1 MSKNNI
7 VILLAVISLLLL
19 GNSVHSQGVIKG
31 VVSDDATGETLIGA
45 AVVLKGTSI
54 GATTDIDGKF
64 EIQIEQNPP
73 FILTISFMGYDAQEF
88 EVTDFNQK
96 IKISL
101 GANKVLMKEVE
112 IVGSRISEKTKQA
125 PLTVES
131 MDVIAIKQ
139 APSGSFYESLG
150 NLKGVDV
157 TSASLGFKIINTR
170 GFNSTSPV
178 RSLQLI
184 DGVDNQSPGLNF
196 SLGNLLGA
204 SDLDVKSVD
213 IVAGASSAYYGPG
226 AFNGVISMTTKD
238 PFLFPGLTTS
248 VKVGE
253 RDLFEGAVRWA
264 QVIKN
269 KEGKD
274 KFGYKL
280 NVFYLSANDWEAE
293 NYDPVDDLPEAANYY
308 SGINAVN
315 IYGDEVATGGNN
327 YENDPVG
334 YNSTPA
340 LTRIYRSGY
349 RESDVADYDTRNLK
363 SNVGLYYKLK
373 DDIVIDYYFNYGSA
387 TSIYQGDNRYS
398 LKGIQFYQHKIQ
410 IEKKDKFF
418 LRAYSTREDA
428 GETYDAVLTAN
439 IMADTYMDE
448 GTFYSTYAQNYELF
462 NDSLFLAGMPN
473 SQSQEYQDT
482 RPSSGDFINPDGTF
496 DFEGFTAANNA
507 WREGIRTDQAVW
519 ADGNPG
525 EMTEYNAMIRRIT
538 ESQGD
543 NPYFEP
549 GTARYDSLLNDVTS
563 KLLNQGGSRLYD
575 RSSLYQVQG
584 EYIFDITEMGK
595 LTVGSSARWYRPQS
609 RGTIFEDSVSTIKNW
624 EAGAYVGYEQKLL
637 AEDITA
643 RATLRVDKN
652 ENFDPVFSPAL
663 SLVYKLSEK
672 TVLRAGFS
680 AAVRNPTLADQ
691 YLFYNV
697 GQAILLGNLN
707 GIDSLVTL
715 ESFDD
720 ARNSGSSFAWN
731 QLDFYD
737 VAPIRP
743 EQARTF
749 EVGIRS
755 SLTDKIYIDA
765 NYYYTRYIDFIG
777 FNIGLQFPYS
787 PQSPLP
793 ANIQA
798 YRVAANAT
806 DVVTTQGFALGV
818 NYYFIKNFALT
829 GNFSWNK
836 LISGDDDPIIPA
848 FNTPEFKY
856 NIGMNARDMNTDFGF
871 FRIKNWGFAA
881 NFKWVEGFVFEGSPQ
896 FTGFVDSYYMVD
908 AAVNTTFKKLNT
920 TVKVGA
926 SNLTNNEVY
935 TVYGGPKIGRMAYV
949 SIVYEFINR

>member
-1 MSKNNI
+1 
-7 VILLAVISLLLL
+7 VVATLLLI
-19 GNSVHSQGVIKG
+19 GNSLQGQGVIKG
-31 VVSDDATGETLIGA
+31 EVIDDNSGETLIGA
-45 AVVLKGTSI
+45 AVVIKGTTI

-64 EIQIEQNPP
+64 EIQTDRNPP
-73 FILTISFMGYDAQEF
+73 LTLTISFMGYESQEYQ
-88 EVTDFNQK
+88 VTDFNQK
-96 IKISL
+96 VKITL
-101 GANKVLMKEVE
+101 GTNKVLMKEVE

-139 APSGSFYESLG
+139 APSGNFYESLG
-150 NLKGVDV
+150 NLKGVDI

-204 SDLDVKSVD
+204 SDLDVKGVE

-238 PFLFPGLTTS
+238 PFLFPGLTAS
-248 VKVGE
+248 LKLGE

-269 KEGKD
+269 KEGVD

-280 NVFYLSANDWEAE
+280 NVFYLSANDWEAT
-293 NYDPVDDLPEAANYY
+293 NYEAVDDLPEASNYY

-315 IYGDEVATGGNN
+315 IYGDEVETGGNN
-327 YENDPVG
+327 YSNEPTG
-334 YNSTPA
+334 YNNTPA

-349 RESDVADYDTRNLK
+349 REEDLADYDTRNLK
-363 SNVGLYYKLK
+363 TNLGLYYKLK
-373 DDIVIDYYFNYGSA
+373 DDVVIDYYFNYGTA

-398 LKGIQFYQHKIQ
+398 LKGIEFFQQKIQ

-428 GETYDAVLTAN
+428 GESYDAVLTGN
-439 IMADTYMDE
+439 LMQDTYMDE
-448 GTFYSTYAQNYELF
+448 GTFYRTYAQNYELF
-462 NDSLFLAGMPN
+462 NDSLFLSGMPD
-473 SQSQEYQDT
+473 SQSEEYQAT
-482 RPSSGDFINPDGTF
+482 RPQASDFQNPDGSF
-496 DFEGFTAANNA
+496 DSAGFTAAQNI
-507 WREGIRTDQAVW
+507 WRQSIRDAQAIW
-519 ADGNPG
+519 ANDNPG
-525 EMTEYNAMIRRIT
+525 VMTNYNAMIRRIT
-538 ESQGD
+538 EGQGD
-543 NPYFEP
+543 DPYFEP
-549 GTARYDSLLNDVTS
+549 GTARYDSLLNVITS
-563 KLLNQGGSRLYD
+563 NLLNQGGSRLYD
-575 RSSLYQVQG
+575 KSSLYQVQG
-584 EYIFDITEMGK
+584 EYNFDVTEMGK
-595 LTVGSSARWYRPQS
+595 LTVGASARWYRPES
-609 RGTIFEDSVSTIKNW
+609 NGTIFEDSVSVIKNS
-624 EAGAYVGYEQKLL
+624 EAGAYAGYEHKFLSEAL
-637 AEDITA
+637 TA
-643 RATLRVDKN
+643 RATIRVDKN
-652 ENFDPVFSPAL
+652 RNFDAVYSPAI
-663 SLVYKLSEK
+663 SLVYTLSEK
-672 TVLRAGFS
+672 TVLRGGFS
-680 AAVRNPTLADQ
+680 SAVRNPTLADQ
-691 YLFYNV
+691 YLYYNV

-707 GIDSLVTL
+707 GIDSLVTID
-715 ESFDD
+715 SFNA
-720 ARNSGSSFAWN
+720 ARNRTSFAWEE
-731 QLDFYD
+731 LDFYD

-749 EVGIRS
+749 EVGVRS

-777 FNIGLQFPYS
+777 FNIGVQFPYT
-787 PQSPLP
+787 PQSIIPT
-793 ANIQA
+793 NIQA

-856 NIGMNARDMNTDFGF
+856 NIGMNARDLDTDFGF
-871 FRIKNWGFAA
+871 FRLKNWGFAA

-908 AAVNTTFKKLNT
+908 AAVTSNFKKINT
-920 TVKVGA
+920 TVKLGA

-935 TVYGGPKIGRMAYV
+935 TVYGGPLIGRMAYV
-949 SIVYEFINR
+949 SLVYEFINR